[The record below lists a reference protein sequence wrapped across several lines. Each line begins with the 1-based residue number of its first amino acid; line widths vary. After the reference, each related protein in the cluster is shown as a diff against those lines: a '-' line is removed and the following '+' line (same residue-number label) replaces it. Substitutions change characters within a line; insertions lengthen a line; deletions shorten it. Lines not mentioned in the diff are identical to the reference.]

1 MTVAKSTDF
10 IGVYLL
16 VNYVSVK
23 KNPPYFVQTIKI
35 QHLVHHL
42 EIRQSRGT
50 VP

>member
-1 MTVAKSTDF
+1 MTVAKVTDF

-16 VNYVSVK
+16 VYYVSVK
-23 KNPPYFVQTIKI
+23 NPSYFVQTIKI

-42 EIRQSRGT
+42 EIRQSRGA